1 MSSRHSG
8 LTAAILCGGL
18 GTRLR
23 SVVSDR
29 PKVLAEVAG
38 QPFLTLLLRTLDEA
52 GIRRVIFCT
61 GYKAAAIRAIYGAD
75 FGALTI
81 EYSHEDTPL
90 GTGGALAQA
99 ARSVE
104 GDLLALNGD
113 SYCAVD
119 FSALLSHHRS
129 SGAAATLSVCEVA
142 DTAAF
147 GIPIP
152 TAGWFPELNLRF
164 YVRRGE
170 KRATVFLREFV
181 PNALITLGARWLY
194 HQPYNLALI
203 QHHWRVRGDTIDIR
217 TDFTFRDS
225 YGSLTVQAENSPGVP
240 DPGSQAHFLKEH
252 YWGFDRA
259 PDGQSFRYQVAHPVW
274 RPYPVRQHDVRFNP
288 GTILGGVWRD
298 LRWNELLHSV
308 LCAEGSAVKVYT
320 AEALA
325 AE

>member
-52 GIRRVIFCT
+52 GIRRVILCT
-61 GYKAAAIRAIYGAD
+61 GYKAAAIRAIYGTV

-81 EYSHEDTPL
+81 EYSHEDRPL

-119 FSALLSHHRS
+119 FSALLSHHRA

-147 GIPIP
+147 GRVTLDNQARVLGFSEKGASGPGP
-152 TAGWFPELNLRF
+152 VNAGVYLLPSDW
-164 YVRRGE
+164 
-170 KRATVFLREFV
+170 LREVV
-181 PNALITLGARWLY
+181 PGQSVSLERELLPAWLSRGVGAFAVPGPL
-194 HQPYNLALI
+194 
-203 QHHWRVRGDTIDIR
+203 IDI
-217 TDFTFRDS
+217 
-225 YGSLTVQAENSPGVP
+225 
-240 DPGSQAHFLKEH
+240 
-252 YWGFDRA
+252 
-259 PDGQSFRYQVAHPVW
+259 
-274 RPYPVRQHDVRFNP
+274 
-288 GTILGGVWRD
+288 GTPQTYAFAR
-298 LRWNELLHSV
+298 H
-308 LCAEGSAVKVYT
+308 
-320 AEALA
+320 ALSNT
-325 AE
+325 